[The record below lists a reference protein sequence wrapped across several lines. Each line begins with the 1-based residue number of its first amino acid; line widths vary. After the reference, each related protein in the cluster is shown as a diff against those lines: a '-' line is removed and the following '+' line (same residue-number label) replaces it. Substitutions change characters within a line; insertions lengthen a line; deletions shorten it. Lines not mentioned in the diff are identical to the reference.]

1 MAESKWWHK
10 KEKAGMFL
18 LKLTLYMVVYLP
30 AAVLKV
36 CIFFVTLFYYAV
48 NREERRNIA
57 LFRKNL
63 LNYYKDDMKDIL
75 SKTSTFSNFYAFSES
90 ICDKIAVWKGKIKYE
105 DLVFSNVE
113 YLHNEL
119 SFGYGDKNKKGQI
132 LLVSHFGNIEVFR
145 AISRHIKETRIAI
158 LVYQKN
164 SQAFANIINEISQ
177 TELKVFEVS
186 DLSIDK
192 MLELSEL
199 LNNGCHIGIMADRI
213 SLNDKKNIK
222 VKFLGQ
228 ECLLPTGAFILA
240 GLLKCPVTT
249 IWCEKINDKYHID
262 IEKVADKV
270 LLTGNKEASVR
281 PHVEKYISVLEKHV
295 KNNPTQWFNF
305 YNFWQVK
312 HENNK

>member
-164 SQAFANIINEISQ
+164 Y
-177 TELKVFEVS
+177 
-186 DLSIDK
+186 
-192 MLELSEL
+192 
-199 LNNGCHIGIMADRI
+199 
-213 SLNDKKNIK
+213 
-222 VKFLGQ
+222 FL
-228 ECLLPTGAFILA
+228 
-240 GLLKCPVTT
+240 
-249 IWCEKINDKYHID
+249 
-262 IEKVADKV
+262 
-270 LLTGNKEASVR
+270 
-281 PHVEKYISVLEKHV
+281 
-295 KNNPTQWFNF
+295 
-305 YNFWQVK
+305 
-312 HENNK
+312 